1 MCSTSTLKAQWIMMR
16 SDADTLVQMGAT
28 MIYNM
33 EFDAASA
40 LFNKVINL
48 YPKNP
53 AGYFL
58 DAMVE
63 WWRIQADRKSKQ
75 NDEKFLYKCAQVITL
90 CDELLEANPNDLSA
104 LFFKGGALGFRGR
117 FYAGRESWLKAADD
131 GHVAFEILQR
141 CHQIAPGNHDI
152 MLGTGLYNYY
162 AAVLPEQYPVLASV
176 MMFLPKGDKNLG
188 LMQLSAAG
196 RSAKYAKTE
205 AKVSLLQA
213 YFQFEKNP
221 SEALKVAQDLLNQ
234 YPQNPYF
241 HRYVGRCQV
250 MMGMYPQMEQTWRNA
265 VQACIDKKV
274 GYDQQTAREAMYYV
288 GLALMNRKELDSS
301 LKYFYKCDEAGR
313 FLDEDVSGFTVKVN
327 LKIGNI
333 YDIRGQRE
341 LAIQQYKK
349 VLAWEERQNSHEEAK
364 DICKILINNNFL
376 LLENSVSEL
385 EQNAYLSWKAIAQKE
400 LKINLL
406 IYLKK

>member
-1 MCSTSTLKAQWIMMR
+1 MKILLILSFCCICSTSTLKAQWIMMR

-90 CDELLEANPNDLSA
+90 CDELLETNPNDLSA

-162 AAVLPEQYPVLASV
+162 AVVLPEQYPVLASV

-188 LMQLSAAG
+188 LMQLAAAG

-313 FLDEDVSGFTVKVN
+313 YLDEDVSGFTVKVN

-333 YDIRGQRE
+333 YDMKGQRE

-349 VLAWEERQNSHEEAK
+349 VLAWQERQNSHEEANRY
-364 DICKILINNNFL
+364 L
-376 LLENSVSEL
+376 
-385 EQNAYLSWKAIAQKE
+385 QNPYK
-400 LKINLL
+400 
-406 IYLKK
+406 

>member
-1 MCSTSTLKAQWIMMR
+1 MKILIVLFFCCMCSISPLKAQWIMMR

-75 NDEKFLYKCAQVITL
+75 NDEKFLYKCAQVIAL
-90 CDELLEANPNDLSA
+90 CDELLEINPNDLSA

-131 GHVAFEILQR
+131 GHIAFEILQR
-141 CHQIAPGNHDI
+141 CQQIAPGNHDI

-188 LMQLSAAG
+188 LMQLAAAG

-274 GYDQQTAREAMYYV
+274 GYDQQTAREALYYV
-288 GLALMNRKELDSS
+288 GLALMNRKSLDSS

-313 FLDEDVSGFTVKVN
+313 YLDEDVSGFTVKVN

-333 YDIRGQRE
+333 YDMRGQRE

-349 VLAWEERQNSHEEAK
+349 VLAWEERQNSHEEANRY
-364 DICKILINNNFL
+364 L
-376 LLENSVSEL
+376 
-385 EQNAYLSWKAIAQKE
+385 QNPYK
-400 LKINLL
+400 
-406 IYLKK
+406 

>member
-288 GLALMNRKELDSS
+288 GLALMNRKEFDSS

-349 VLAWEERQNSHEEAK
+349 VLAWQERQNSHEEANRY
-364 DICKILINNNFL
+364 L
-376 LLENSVSEL
+376 
-385 EQNAYLSWKAIAQKE
+385 QNPYK
-400 LKINLL
+400 
-406 IYLKK
+406 

>member
-1 MCSTSTLKAQWIMMR
+1 MKILLILSFCCICSTSTLKAQWIMMR

-90 CDELLEANPNDLSA
+90 CDELLEINPNDLSA

-188 LMQLSAAG
+188 LMQLAAAG

-288 GLALMNRKELDSS
+288 GLALMNRKEFDSS

-349 VLAWEERQNSHEEAK
+349 VLAWQERQNSHEEANRY
-364 DICKILINNNFL
+364 L
-376 LLENSVSEL
+376 
-385 EQNAYLSWKAIAQKE
+385 QNPYK
-400 LKINLL
+400 
-406 IYLKK
+406 

>member
-1 MCSTSTLKAQWIMMR
+1 MKILLVLFFCCMCSTSTLKAQWIMMR

-250 MMGMYPQMEQTWRNA
+250 MME
-265 VQACIDKKV
+265 
-274 GYDQQTAREAMYYV
+274 
-288 GLALMNRKELDSS
+288 
-301 LKYFYKCDEAGR
+301 
-313 FLDEDVSGFTVKVN
+313 
-327 LKIGNI
+327 
-333 YDIRGQRE
+333 
-341 LAIQQYKK
+341 
-349 VLAWEERQNSHEEAK
+349 
-364 DICKILINNNFL
+364 
-376 LLENSVSEL
+376 
-385 EQNAYLSWKAIAQKE
+385 
-400 LKINLL
+400 
-406 IYLKK
+406 

>member
-1 MCSTSTLKAQWIMMR
+1 MKILLILSFCCICSTSTLKAQWIMMR

-90 CDELLEANPNDLSA
+90 CDELLETNPNDLSA

-162 AAVLPEQYPVLASV
+162 AVVLPEQYPVLASV

-188 LMQLSAAG
+188 LMQLAAAG

-333 YDIRGQRE
+333 YDMKGQRE

-349 VLAWEERQNSHEEAK
+349 VLAWQERQNSHEEANRY
-364 DICKILINNNFL
+364 L
-376 LLENSVSEL
+376 
-385 EQNAYLSWKAIAQKE
+385 QNPYK
-400 LKINLL
+400 
-406 IYLKK
+406 

>member
-1 MCSTSTLKAQWIMMR
+1 MKILLVLSFCCICSTSTLKAQWIMMR

-90 CDELLEANPNDLSA
+90 CDELLETNPNDLSA

-131 GHVAFEILQR
+131 GHIAFEILQR

-188 LMQLSAAG
+188 LMQLAAAG

-250 MMGMYPQMEQTWRNA
+250 MMGMYPQMEQTWRSA

-274 GYDQQTAREAMYYV
+274 GYDQQTAREALYYV
-288 GLALMNRKELDSS
+288 GLALINRKELDSS

-313 FLDEDVSGFTVKVN
+313 YLDEDVSGFTVKVN

-333 YDIRGQRE
+333 YDMKGQRE

-349 VLAWEERQNSHEEAK
+349 VLAWQERQNSHEEANRY
-364 DICKILINNNFL
+364 L
-376 LLENSVSEL
+376 
-385 EQNAYLSWKAIAQKE
+385 QNPYK
-400 LKINLL
+400 
-406 IYLKK
+406 